1 LQIIRS
7 LEELETKIA
16 ECNDALTH
24 QSDDAMRRLFNEFR
38 MDFSDELPPDPFGPA
53 YRDFQLE
60 LYRRF
65 AGRPYA
71 LQNER
76 TEYITA
82 DHIRRPFPYY
92 VQSCQTAGSHM
103 QAIGFLLR
111 TLDLPPG
118 ARVVEFGPG
127 WGNTTLAL
135 ALLGMQVTAVDI
147 EPNFCGIIRDRAAQ
161 NQVGIEVVQSDFFWA
176 ESVAQ
181 PYDAAI
187 FFECFH
193 HCDDHLR
200 LLRALRTAVKPD
212 GKVYMASEPI
222 LPGYP
227 VPWGLRMDGE
237 ALWAIRN
244 FGWLELGFD
253 EGYFRAALA
262 RTGWDLRKHACADPY
277 WASVWEAR
285 RADLDGAQPPEGH
298 LQEGHLQDGHLQDGR
313 RPDSEP
319 GPSLVPGVPVQEAA
333 PAVALPGPTDR
344 EAALARE
351 LDAVH
356 RSTSWRT
363 TAPLRAFKRLL
374 TRR

>member
-1 LQIIRS
+1 MQIISS
-7 LEELETKIA
+7 LAELEAKIA

-24 QSDDAMRRLFNEFR
+24 QSDDAMRRLFHEFR
-38 MDFSDELPPDPFGPA
+38 MDFSQERPADPFSAP
-53 YRDFQLE
+53 YREFQLD

-65 AGRPYA
+65 AGHPYT

-92 VQSCQTAGSHM
+92 TQSSQTAGYHM

-111 TLDLPPG
+111 TLDLPVG

-127 WGNTTLAL
+127 WGNSTLAL
-135 ALLGMQVTAVDI
+135 ALLGMEVTAVDI
-147 EPNFCGIIRDRAAQ
+147 EPNFCRIIRERAAQ

-176 ESVAQ
+176 EEVTQ

-200 LLRALRTAVKPD
+200 LLRALRKAVKPG
-212 GKVYMASEPI
+212 GKVYFASEPI

-262 RTGWDLRKHACADPY
+262 RTGWDVRKHACADMP
-277 WASVWEAR
+277 WASVWEAW
-285 RADLDGAQPPEGH
+285 GTEVEPVTHPNPEPAPAA
-298 LQEGHLQDGHLQDGR
+298 LAE
-313 RPDSEP
+313 PDSAP
-319 GPSLVPGVPVQEAA
+319 ALQGPAA
-333 PAVALPGPTDR
+333 PTER
-344 EAALARE
+344 EAALIRE
-351 LDAVH
+351 LDAVY

-374 TRR
+374 PRR